1 MSKITASR
9 IYVTVSVIFFNV
21 FLLLA
26 LINLGFSG
34 LADLKEY
41 LRKSRLPPGLSFSF
55 KADNPELSKVYR
67 GLSKP
72 ELNELIKEN
81 RSVTQGYAPYVQFK
95 ELPFHGM
102 YVNVDPRG
110 FRLIDGREKWPINK
124 NCFNIFVFGGSTAF
138 GAGVADDQTIAGC
151 LKQIIGDDG
160 DPTINVYNFGR
171 SSYISIQEGVLLQQL
186 ILSGNVPKLAIFV
199 DGLNDFA
206 HYNGLPGFTKDLTKF
221 MDEGHKPTWRKIIEE
236 LPATKFFTKSREA
249 ISEKANPPAQV
260 IPEVISRY
268 KANKDIIEGICDK
281 FGIKTVFVWQ
291 PVPVYKYDQSY
302 NIFNKFDYSSFL
314 PYLKLGY
321 EAMARDYHAG
331 ELGNNFIW
339 LADMQENLDKPLY
352 VDAVHYS
359 AEMNKLIAERISS
372 VLSEKKILP

>member
-1 MSKITASR
+1 MSNKTASR
-9 IYVTVSVIFFNV
+9 IYVTVSIIFFNV

-41 LRKSRLPPGLSFSF
+41 LRKSRLPPSLSFSF
-55 KADNPELSKVYR
+55 KADNPELGRVYQ

-95 ELPFHGM
+95 ELPFHGRF
-102 YVNVDPRG
+102 VNVDPRG
-110 FRLIDGREKWPINK
+110 FRLIDGREKWPIDR

-151 LKQIIGDDG
+151 LKQIIVDDG
-160 DPTINVYNFGR
+160 NPIINVYNFGR
-171 SSYISIQEGVLLQQL
+171 SSYISIQEGVLLQRL

-206 HYNGLPGFTKDLTKF
+206 HHDGLPGFTKDLTKF
-221 MDEGHKPTWRKIIEE
+221 MGEGHKPAWRKILEE
-236 LPATKFFTKSREA
+236 LPVTKFFTKSREA
-249 ISEKANPPAQV
+249 ISEKENPPAQV
-260 IPEVISRY
+260 IAEVISRY
-268 KANKDIIEGICDK
+268 KANKDIIEGICEK

-291 PVPVYKYDQSY
+291 PVPVYKYDQHY
-302 NIFNKFDYSSFL
+302 NIFNKFDYNSFL

-321 EAMARDYHAG
+321 EAMATAYH
-331 ELGNNFIW
+331 
-339 LADMQENLDKPLY
+339 
-352 VDAVHYS
+352 
-359 AEMNKLIAERISS
+359 ERIW
-372 VLSEKKILP
+372 E